1 LLRREDDDGQED
13 ASRSERLTALG
24 GDAHMTVGLADA
36 QRARSAIAG
45 HILRT
50 PLVTSHSL
58 GERIGA
64 EPFLKLE
71 NLQRT
76 GSFKVR
82 GAVHAMSRLSPDA
95 RAGGVVTMSA
105 GNAAQA
111 IAYAGR
117 AQGVKVTVV
126 MPETAPK
133 TKIAATR
140 GYGGEIRF
148 ASDMTQLL
156 PMVQELQAQGL
167 HFLHPFDDDDV
178 IAGHASLG
186 FEILEDL
193 PDVDLI
199 VVPVGG
205 GGLISGVALAV
216 RALRPKTRV
225 VGVEPEGA
233 SAVRK
238 ALDAGHSVRLESVQT
253 VADGL
258 AAPFAGERNLEI
270 IRRDV
275 DDVIVVGDD
284 VILDGLRF
292 LVARARIVA
301 EPAGAAAVGA
311 LLAGAVKARPGERV
325 VAIVSGGNVDPDR
338 LAGFLA

>member
-1 LLRREDDDGQED
+1 
-13 ASRSERLTALG
+13 
-24 GDAHMTVGLADA
+24 MTVGLADA

-45 HILRT
+45 HIFRT
-50 PLVTSHSL
+50 PLVSSHTL

-64 EPFLKLE
+64 QAFLKLE

-82 GAVHAMSRLSPDA
+82 GATYAMSRLSPAA
-95 RAGGVVTMSA
+95 RAAGVVTMSA

-111 IAYAGR
+111 IAQAGR
-117 AQGVKVTVV
+117 AQGIHVTVV
-126 MPETAPK
+126 MPEAAPK
-133 TKIAATR
+133 TKIEATR

-148 ASDMTQLL
+148 VPEMTQLL
-156 PMVQELQAQGL
+156 PMVQALQAQGL

-186 FEILEDL
+186 IEIVEDV
-193 PDVDLI
+193 PDVDLV

-216 RALRPKTRV
+216 KALRPSARI

-233 SAVRK
+233 QAVRA
-238 ALDAGHSVRLESVQT
+238 ALDAGGPVRLGSVHT

-258 AAPFAGERNLEI
+258 AAPFTGERNLEI

-275 DDVIVVGDD
+275 DDVVLISDD
-284 VILDGLRF
+284 TILDGLRF

-311 LLAGAVKARPGERV
+311 LLSGAVRARPGERV

>member
-1 LLRREDDDGQED
+1 V
-13 ASRSERLTALG
+13 
-24 GDAHMTVGLADA
+24 TVGLADA
-36 QRARSAIAG
+36 QRARAAIAG

-58 GERIGA
+58 GERVGA
-64 EPFLKLE
+64 EAFLKLE

-82 GAVHAMSRLSPDA
+82 GAVNAMSRLSPAA
-95 RAGGVVTMSA
+95 RAAGVVTMSA

-117 AQGVKVTVV
+117 VHGVPVTVV
-126 MPETAPK
+126 MPDTAPK

-148 ASDMTQLL
+148 ASDVTQLL
-156 PMVQELQAQGL
+156 PMVQELQANGL

-178 IAGHASLG
+178 IAGHATLG
-186 FEILEDL
+186 LEILEDL
-193 PDVDLI
+193 ADLDLV

-205 GGLISGVALAV
+205 GGLISGIALAV
-216 RALRPKTRV
+216 RALRPRARII
-225 VGVEPEGA
+225 GVEPEGA
-233 SAVRK
+233 QGVRR
-238 ALDAGHSVRLESVQT
+238 ALDAGQVVRLGSTST

-258 AAPFAGERNLEI
+258 AAPFAGERNLAI
-270 IRRDV
+270 IKQDV
-275 DDVIVVGDD
+275 DDVVVISDD
-284 VILDGLRF
+284 AILDGLRF
-292 LVARARIVA
+292 LIGRARIVA

-311 LLAGAVKARPGERV
+311 LLCGAVKARPGEHTL
-325 VAIVSGGNVDPDR
+325 AIVSGGNVDPDR

>member
-1 LLRREDDDGQED
+1 
-13 ASRSERLTALG
+13 
-24 GDAHMTVGLADA
+24 MTVGLADA
-36 QRARSAIAG
+36 RRARAAIAG

-50 PLVTSHSL
+50 PLVSSRSL

-64 EPFLKLE
+64 EAYLKLE

-82 GAVHAMSRLSPDA
+82 GAVNAMSRLSPEA
-95 RAGGVVTMSA
+95 RRSGVVTMSA

-126 MPETAPK
+126 MPESAPR
-133 TKIAATR
+133 TKIDATR

-148 ASDMTQLL
+148 ASEMTKLL

-186 FEILEDL
+186 LEIVEDV
-193 PDVDLI
+193 PEVDLV

-216 RALRPKTRV
+216 KALRPSARI

-233 SAVRK
+233 QGVRK
-238 ALDAGHSVRLESVQT
+238 ALDVGHVVRLDALKT

-270 IRRDV
+270 IKRDV
-275 DDVIVVGDD
+275 DDVVVISDEA
-284 VILDGLRF
+284 IIDGLQF
-292 LVARARIVA
+292 LVARARVVA

-311 LLAGAVKARPGERV
+311 LLGGAVRPRPGERV
-325 VAIVSGGNVDPDR
+325 VAIVSGGNIDPER

>member
-1 LLRREDDDGQED
+1 
-13 ASRSERLTALG
+13 
-24 GDAHMTVGLADA
+24 MTVSLADA
-36 QRARSAIAG
+36 QRARTAIAA
-45 HILRT
+45 HVLRT
-50 PLVTSHSL
+50 PLVSSHSL

-64 EPFLKLE
+64 EAYLKLE

-82 GAVHAMSRLSPDA
+82 GAVYAMSRLSPAA
-95 RAGGVVTMSA
+95 RAAGVVTMSA

-117 AQGVKVTVV
+117 AQGVHVTVV

-133 TKIAATR
+133 TKIAATK

-148 ASDMTQLL
+148 APDMTQLL
-156 PMVQELQAQGL
+156 PMVQELQAKGL

-186 FEILEDL
+186 LEIVEDV
-193 PDVDLI
+193 PEVDLV

-205 GGLISGVALAV
+205 GGLISGVALGV
-216 RALRPKTRV
+216 KGLRPSARI
-225 VGVEPEGA
+225 VGVEPDGA
-233 SAVRK
+233 PAVRM
-238 ALDAGHSVRLESVQT
+238 ALDAGRPVRLVSVKT

-270 IRRDV
+270 IKRDV
-275 DDVIVVGDD
+275 DDVVLVSDD

-292 LVARARIVA
+292 LVARARIVP

-311 LLAGAVKARPGERV
+311 LLSGAVKATPGSRV

-338 LAGFLA
+338 LAGYLV

>member
-1 LLRREDDDGQED
+1 
-13 ASRSERLTALG
+13 
-24 GDAHMTVGLADA
+24 MTVGLADA
-36 QRARSAIAG
+36 QRARTAIAG

-50 PLVTSHSL
+50 PLVSSHSL

-64 EPFLKLE
+64 EAFLKLE

-82 GAVHAMSRLSPDA
+82 GAVNAMSRLSPEA
-95 RAGGVVTMSA
+95 RRAGVVTMSA

-117 AQGVKVTVV
+117 AQGVHVTVV
-126 MPETAPK
+126 MPEGAPR
-133 TKIAATR
+133 TKIEATR

-148 ASDMTQLL
+148 APEMTKLL

-186 FEILEDL
+186 MEIVEDV
-193 PDVDLI
+193 PGVDLV

-205 GGLISGVALAV
+205 GGLISGIALAV
-216 RALRPKTRV
+216 KALRPSARI

-233 SAVRK
+233 QGVRK
-238 ALDAGHSVRLESVQT
+238 ALDAGHVVRLDAVKT

-270 IRRDV
+270 IKRDV
-275 DDVIVVGDD
+275 DDVIVISDEA
-284 VILDGLRF
+284 IIDGLQF

-311 LLAGAVKARPGERV
+311 LLGGAVRAKPGERV
-325 VAIVSGGNVDPDR
+325 VAVVSGGNIDPER
-338 LAGFLA
+338 LAGFLT

>member
-1 LLRREDDDGQED
+1 
-13 ASRSERLTALG
+13 
-24 GDAHMTVGLADA
+24 MTVGLADA
-36 QRARSAIAG
+36 QRARTAIAG

-50 PLVTSHSL
+50 PLVSSHSL

-64 EPFLKLE
+64 EAFLKLE

-82 GAVHAMSRLSPDA
+82 GAVNAMSRLSPEA
-95 RAGGVVTMSA
+95 RRAGVVTMSA

-117 AQGVKVTVV
+117 AEGVHVTVV
-126 MPETAPK
+126 MPEGAPR
-133 TKIAATR
+133 TKIEATR

-148 ASDMTQLL
+148 APEMTKLL

-186 FEILEDL
+186 LEIVEDV

-205 GGLISGVALAV
+205 GGLISGIAVAV
-216 RALRPKTRV
+216 KALRPGVRI

-233 SAVRK
+233 QGVRK
-238 ALDAGHSVRLESVQT
+238 ALDAGHVVRLDAVKT

-270 IRRDV
+270 IKRDV
-275 DDVIVVGDD
+275 DEVVVIADEA
-284 VILDGLRF
+284 IIEGLRF
-292 LVARARIVA
+292 LVARARVVA

-311 LLAGAVKARPGERV
+311 LLGGAVRVKPGERV
-325 VAIVSGGNVDPDR
+325 VAIVSGGNIDPDR

>member
-1 LLRREDDDGQED
+1 
-13 ASRSERLTALG
+13 
-24 GDAHMTVGLADA
+24 MTVGLADA
-36 QRARSAIAG
+36 ERARDVIAS
-45 HILRT
+45 HIYRT
-50 PLVTSHSL
+50 PLVSSHSL

-64 EPFLKLE
+64 QAYLKLE

-82 GAVHAMSRLSPDA
+82 GAVNAMARLPSEA
-95 RAGGVVTMSA
+95 RAAGVVTMSA

-117 AQGVKVTVV
+117 AMGVRVTVV
-126 MPETAPK
+126 MPEGAPK
-133 TKIAATR
+133 TKIDATR

-148 ASDMTQLL
+148 ASAVTHLL

-178 IAGHASLG
+178 IAGHASAGL
-186 FEILEDL
+186 EIVEDQ
-193 PDVDLI
+193 PDAECV

-205 GGLISGVALAV
+205 GGLISGVAVAL
-216 RALRPKTRV
+216 RALRPRV
-225 VGVEPEGA
+225 RIIGVEPEGA
-233 SAVRK
+233 QGVRS
-238 ALDAGHSVRLESVQT
+238 ALDAGRVVRLDAVNT

-270 IRRDV
+270 IERDV
-275 DDVIVVGDD
+275 DDVVVISDGA
-284 VILDGLRF
+284 ILDGLRF
-292 LVARARIVA
+292 LVARARIVP

-311 LLAGAVKARPGERV
+311 LLSGAVRPTAGERV

-338 LAGFLA
+338 LASFLA

>member
-1 LLRREDDDGQED
+1 
-13 ASRSERLTALG
+13 
-24 GDAHMTVGLADA
+24 MTVGLADA
-36 QRARSAIAG
+36 QRARAAIAG
-45 HILRT
+45 AVLRT

-64 EPFLKLE
+64 EAFLKLE

-82 GAVHAMSRLSPDA
+82 GAVNAMSRLSPAA

-117 AQGVKVTVV
+117 AQGVRVTVV
-126 MPETAPK
+126 MPEAAPN
-133 TKIAATR
+133 TKVAATR

-148 ASDMTQLL
+148 APDMTRLL
-156 PMVQELQAQGL
+156 PMVQELQAEGR
-167 HFLHPFDDDDV
+167 HFMHPFDDDDV

-186 FEILEDL
+186 LEILEDL

-205 GGLISGVALAV
+205 GGLISGVALAAKAIRPSV
-216 RALRPKTRV
+216 RI
-225 VGVEPEGA
+225 VGVEPDGA
-233 SAVRK
+233 QGVRR
-238 ALDAGHSVRLESVQT
+238 ALDAGHVVRLDAVNT

-258 AAPFAGERNLEI
+258 AAPFAGERNLEL
-270 IRRDV
+270 IRRYV
-275 DDVIVVGDD
+275 DDVVVIPDEA
-284 VILDGLRF
+284 ILDGLRF
-292 LVARARIVA
+292 LVARARVVA

-311 LLAGAVKARPGERV
+311 LLAGAVKARAGERV
-325 VAIVSGGNVDPDR
+325 VAIVSGGNVDADR

>member
-1 LLRREDDDGQED
+1 
-13 ASRSERLTALG
+13 
-24 GDAHMTVGLADA
+24 MTVGLADA
-36 QRARSAIAG
+36 RLARSAIAG

-50 PLVTSHSL
+50 PLVTSRSL

-64 EPFLKLE
+64 EAYLKLE

-82 GAVHAMSRLSPDA
+82 GAVNAMSRLSPEA
-95 RAGGVVTMSA
+95 KRAGVVTMSA

-117 AQGVKVTVV
+117 AQGVHVTVV
-126 MPETAPK
+126 MPEGAPR
-133 TKIAATR
+133 TKVEATR

-148 ASDMTQLL
+148 APEMTKLL
-156 PMVQELQAQGL
+156 PMVKELQATGL

-186 FEILEDL
+186 LEIVEDV
-193 PDVDLI
+193 PEVDLV

-216 RALRPKTRV
+216 KALRPSARV

-233 SAVRK
+233 QGVRK
-238 ALDAGHSVRLESVQT
+238 ALDAGHVVRLDAVKT

-270 IRRDV
+270 IKRDV
-275 DDVIVVGDD
+275 DDVVVISDEA
-284 VILDGLRF
+284 IIDGLQF
-292 LVARARIVA
+292 LVARARVVA

-311 LLAGAVKARPGERV
+311 LLDGAVRAKPGERV
-325 VAIVSGGNVDPDR
+325 VAIVSGGNIDPER

>member
-1 LLRREDDDGQED
+1 
-13 ASRSERLTALG
+13 
-24 GDAHMTVGLADA
+24 MTVGLADA

-45 HILRT
+45 HVLRT
-50 PLVTSHSL
+50 PLVSSRSL
-58 GERIGA
+58 GLRIGA
-64 EPFLKLE
+64 QAFLKLE

-82 GAVHAMSRLSPDA
+82 GAVYAMSRLSPTQ
-95 RAGGVVTMSA
+95 RAAGVVTMSA

-117 AQGVKVTVV
+117 VHGVHVTVV

-133 TKIAATR
+133 TKIDATR

-148 ASDMTQLL
+148 APTMTDLL

-186 FEILEDL
+186 LEIVEDL
-193 PDVDLI
+193 PEVDLV

-205 GGLISGVALAV
+205 GGLISGVALGV
-216 RALRPKTRV
+216 KALRPGAQI

-233 SAVRK
+233 QGVRK
-238 ALDAGHSVRLESVQT
+238 ALDAGHSVRLDSAHT

-270 IRRDV
+270 IKRDV
-275 DDVIVVGDD
+275 ADVVVISDDA
-284 VILDGLRF
+284 ILEGLRF

-311 LLAGAVKARPGERV
+311 LLCGAVRPKAGERV

>member
-1 LLRREDDDGQED
+1 M
-13 ASRSERLTALG
+13 SVTA
-24 GDAHMTVGLADA
+24 ADV
-36 QRARSAIAG
+36 QRARTAIASS
-45 HILRT
+45 IYRT
-50 PLVTSHSL
+50 PLVTSHTL
-58 GERIGA
+58 GDRIGA
-64 EPFLKLE
+64 EAFLKLE

-82 GAVHAMSRLSPDA
+82 GAVNAMSRLSPAA
-95 RAGGVVTMSA
+95 RAAGVVTMSA

-117 AQGVKVTVV
+117 AQGVRVTVV
-126 MPETAPK
+126 MPEGAPK
-133 TKIAATR
+133 TKIEATR

-148 ASDMTQLL
+148 ASDMTRLL

-178 IAGHASLG
+178 IAGHASVG
-186 FEILEDL
+186 MEIVEDV

-205 GGLISGVALAV
+205 GGLISGVALGAK
-216 RALRPKTRV
+216 ALRPSVRI

-233 SAVRK
+233 QGVRR
-238 ALDAGHSVRLESVQT
+238 ALEAGHSVRLEAVQT

-275 DDVIVVGDD
+275 EDVVAIVDEA
-284 VILDGLRF
+284 ILDGLRF
-292 LVARARIVA
+292 LVARARVVP

-311 LLAGAVKARPGERV
+311 LLSGAVPVKPGERV

>member
-1 LLRREDDDGQED
+1 
-13 ASRSERLTALG
+13 
-24 GDAHMTVGLADA
+24 MTVGLADA
-36 QRARSAIAG
+36 ERARAVIAS
-45 HILRT
+45 HIYRT
-50 PLVTSHSL
+50 PLVSSHSL
-58 GERIGA
+58 GERVGGQA
-64 EPFLKLE
+64 FLKLE

-82 GAVHAMSRLSPDA
+82 GAVHAMSRLSSAA
-95 RAGGVVTMSA
+95 RAAGVVTMSA

-117 AQGVKVTVV
+117 AQGVHVTVV
-126 MPETAPK
+126 MPQSAPK
-133 TKIAATR
+133 TKIEATR

-148 ASDMTQLL
+148 VPDMTQLL
-156 PMVQELQAQGL
+156 PMVQALQAQGL

-186 FEILEDL
+186 IEIVEDV
-193 PDVDLI
+193 PDVDLV

-216 RALRPKTRV
+216 KALRPSARI

-233 SAVRK
+233 QAVRA
-238 ALDAGHSVRLESVQT
+238 ALDAGGPVRLGSVHT

-258 AAPFAGERNLEI
+258 AAPFTGERNLEI

-275 DDVIVVGDD
+275 DDVVLISDD
-284 VILDGLRF
+284 TILDGLRF

-311 LLAGAVKARPGERV
+311 LLSGAVRARPGERV

>member
-1 LLRREDDDGQED
+1 
-13 ASRSERLTALG
+13 
-24 GDAHMTVGLADA
+24 MTVGPAEV

-45 HILRT
+45 HVLRT
-50 PLVTSHSL
+50 PLVSSHSL

-64 EPFLKLE
+64 EAFLKLE

-82 GAVHAMSRLSPDA
+82 GAVYAMSRLSPAA
-95 RAGGVVTMSA
+95 RAAGVVTMSA

-117 AQGVKVTVV
+117 AQGVHVTVV
-126 MPETAPK
+126 MPESAPK
-133 TKIAATR
+133 TKVEATR
-140 GYGGEIRF
+140 HYGGEIRF
-148 ASDMTQLL
+148 ASDVTKLL
-156 PMVQELQAQGL
+156 PMVKELEAQGL
-167 HFLHPFDDDDV
+167 HFLHPFDNDDV

-186 FEILEDL
+186 LEIVEEV
-193 PDVDLI
+193 PEVDLV

-205 GGLISGVALAV
+205 GGLISGVALGV
-216 RALRPKTRV
+216 RALRPHTRI

-233 SAVRK
+233 QAVRK
-238 ALDAGHSVRLESVQT
+238 ALDAGRPVHLDSVKT

-258 AAPFAGERNLEI
+258 AAPFAGDRNLEI
-270 IRRDV
+270 IQREV
-275 DDVIVVGDD
+275 DDVVVISDES
-284 VILDGLRF
+284 IIDGLQF

-311 LLAGAVKARPGERV
+311 LLNGAVRAKPGERV
-325 VAIVSGGNVDPDR
+325 VAIVSGGNIDPER

>member
-1 LLRREDDDGQED
+1 
-13 ASRSERLTALG
+13 
-24 GDAHMTVGLADA
+24 MTVSLADA
-36 QRARSAIAG
+36 ERARTVIAA

-50 PLVTSHSL
+50 PLVSSHSL

-64 EPFLKLE
+64 EAYLKLE

-82 GAVHAMSRLSPDA
+82 GAVYAMSRLSPAA
-95 RAGGVVTMSA
+95 RAAGVVTMSA

-117 AQGVKVTVV
+117 AQGVHVTVV

-133 TKIAATR
+133 TKIAATK

-148 ASDMTQLL
+148 APDMTQLL
-156 PMVQELQAQGL
+156 PMVQELQASGL

-186 FEILEDL
+186 LEIVEDV
-193 PDVDLI
+193 PDVDLV

-205 GGLISGVALAV
+205 GGLISGVALGV
-216 RALRPKTRV
+216 KGLRPGARI
-225 VGVEPEGA
+225 VGVEPDGA
-233 SAVRK
+233 PAVRM
-238 ALDAGHSVRLESVQT
+238 ALDAGRSVPLASVKT

-270 IRRDV
+270 IKRDV
-275 DDVIVVGDD
+275 DDVVLVSDD

-292 LVARARIVA
+292 LVARARIVP

-311 LLAGAVKARPGERV
+311 LLSGAVKARPGSRV
-325 VAIVSGGNVDPDR
+325 VAIVSGGNIDPDR
-338 LAGFLA
+338 LAGYLT

>member
-1 LLRREDDDGQED
+1 
-13 ASRSERLTALG
+13 
-24 GDAHMTVGLADA
+24 MTVGLADA
-36 QRARSAIAG
+36 QRARTAIAG

-50 PLVTSHSL
+50 PLVSSHSL

-64 EPFLKLE
+64 EAYLKLE

-82 GAVHAMSRLSPDA
+82 GAVNAMSRLSAEA
-95 RAGGVVTMSA
+95 RRAGVVTMSA

-117 AQGVKVTVV
+117 AQGVHVTVV
-126 MPETAPK
+126 MPEGAPR
-133 TKIAATR
+133 TKIEATR

-148 ASDMTQLL
+148 APEMTKLL

-186 FEILEDL
+186 MEIVEDV
-193 PDVDLI
+193 PEVDLV

-205 GGLISGVALAV
+205 GGLISGVALAAK
-216 RALRPKTRV
+216 ALRPSARII
-225 VGVEPEGA
+225 GVEPEGA
-233 SAVRK
+233 QGVRK
-238 ALDAGHSVRLESVQT
+238 ALDAGHVVRLDALKT

-258 AAPFAGERNLEI
+258 AAPFAGERNLQI
-270 IRRDV
+270 IKRDV
-275 DDVIVVGDD
+275 DDVVVISDEA
-284 VILDGLRF
+284 IIDGLQF
-292 LVARARIVA
+292 LVARARVVA

-311 LLAGAVKARPGERV
+311 LLDGAVRPKPGERV
-325 VAIVSGGNVDPDR
+325 VAIVSGGNIDLER

>member
-1 LLRREDDDGQED
+1 
-13 ASRSERLTALG
+13 
-24 GDAHMTVGLADA
+24 
-36 QRARSAIAG
+36 
-45 HILRT
+45 
-50 PLVTSHSL
+50 
-58 GERIGA
+58 
-64 EPFLKLE
+64 
-71 NLQRT
+71 
-76 GSFKVR
+76 
-82 GAVHAMSRLSPDA
+82 
-95 RAGGVVTMSA
+95 MSA

-117 AQGVKVTVV
+117 AQGVHVTVV
-126 MPETAPK
+126 MPEGAPR
-133 TKIAATR
+133 TKIEATR

-148 ASDMTQLL
+148 APEMTKLL

-186 FEILEDL
+186 FEIVEDV
-193 PDVDLI
+193 PEVDL
-199 VVPVGG
+199 VVVGVGG

-216 RALRPKTRV
+216 KALRPSARI

-233 SAVRK
+233 QGVRK
-238 ALDAGHSVRLESVQT
+238 ALDAGHVVRLDAVKT

-270 IRRDV
+270 IKRDV
-275 DDVIVVGDD
+275 DEVVVISDEA
-284 VILDGLRF
+284 IIDGLQF
-292 LVARARIVA
+292 LVARARVVA

-311 LLAGAVKARPGERV
+311 LLAGAVRAKPGERV
-325 VAIVSGGNVDPDR
+325 VAVVSGGNIDPER

>member
-1 LLRREDDDGQED
+1 
-13 ASRSERLTALG
+13 
-24 GDAHMTVGLADA
+24 MTVGLADA

-45 HILRT
+45 HVLRT
-50 PLVTSHSL
+50 PLVSSHSL

-64 EPFLKLE
+64 QAFLKLE

-82 GAVHAMSRLSPDA
+82 GAVYAMSRLSPA
-95 RAGGVVTMSA
+95 QRAAGVVTMSA

-117 AQGVKVTVV
+117 AHGVHVTVV

-133 TKIAATR
+133 TKIDATR

-148 ASDMTQLL
+148 APTMTQLL
-156 PMVQELQAQGL
+156 PMVQALQAQGL

-178 IAGHASLG
+178 IAGHASVGL
-186 FEILEDL
+186 EIVEDV
-193 PDVDLI
+193 PDVDLV

-205 GGLISGVALAV
+205 GGLISGVALGLTE
-216 RALRPKTRV
+216 LRPGARI

-233 SAVRK
+233 QGVRK
-238 ALDAGHSVRLESVQT
+238 ALDAGHSVRLDSVHT
-253 VADGL
+253 IADGL

-270 IRRDV
+270 ITRDV
-275 DDVIVVGDD
+275 ADVVVISDEA
-284 VILDGLRF
+284 ILEGLRF

-311 LLAGAVKARPGERV
+311 LLCGAVRPKAGERV

>member
-1 LLRREDDDGQED
+1 
-13 ASRSERLTALG
+13 
-24 GDAHMTVGLADA
+24 MTVGLADA
-36 QRARSAIAG
+36 ERARAVIAS
-45 HILRT
+45 HIYRT
-50 PLVTSHSL
+50 PLVSSHSL

-64 EPFLKLE
+64 QAFLKLE

-82 GAVHAMSRLSPDA
+82 GAVHAMARLASEA
-95 RAGGVVTMSA
+95 RAAGVVTMSA

-117 AQGVKVTVV
+117 AQGVHVTVV
-126 MPETAPK
+126 MPESAPK
-133 TKIAATR
+133 TKIDATR

-148 ASDMTQLL
+148 ASAVTHLL

-178 IAGHASLG
+178 IAGHATAGL
-186 FEILEDL
+186 EIVEDL
-193 PDVDLI
+193 PDADLV

-205 GGLISGVALAV
+205 GGLISGVAVAL
-216 RALRPKTRV
+216 RALRPRARII
-225 VGVEPEGA
+225 GVEPEGA
-233 SAVRK
+233 QGVRS
-238 ALDAGHSVRLESVQT
+238 ALDAGRVVRLDAVNT

-270 IRRDV
+270 IKRDV
-275 DDVIVVGDD
+275 DDVVVISDD
-284 VILDGLRF
+284 AILDGLRF
-292 LVARARIVA
+292 LVARARIVP

-311 LLAGAVKARPGERV
+311 LLSGAVRPKAGERV

-338 LAGFLA
+338 LASFLA

>member
-1 LLRREDDDGQED
+1 
-13 ASRSERLTALG
+13 
-24 GDAHMTVGLADA
+24 MTVGLADA
-36 QRARSAIAG
+36 RRARDAIAE

-50 PLVTSHSL
+50 PLVSSHSL

-64 EPFLKLE
+64 LAFLKLE

-82 GAVHAMSRLSPDA
+82 GAVYAMSRLSAAA
-95 RAGGVVTMSA
+95 RAAGVVTMSA

-117 AQGVKVTVV
+117 AAGVRVTVV

-148 ASDMTQLL
+148 AADMTQLL
-156 PMVQELQAQGL
+156 PLVQELQAAGL

-193 PDVDLI
+193 PDVDL
-199 VVPVGG
+199 VAVPVGG

-216 RALRPKTRV
+216 KALRPGTRI
-225 VGVEPEGA
+225 VGIEPEGA
-233 SAVRK
+233 QAVRT
-238 ALDAGHSVRLESVQT
+238 ALDAGRVVRLGSTAT

-270 IRRDV
+270 IKRDV
-275 DDVIVVGDD
+275 DDVVVIPDEA
-284 VILDGLRF
+284 ILDGLRF
-292 LVARARIVA
+292 LVGRARIVA

-311 LLAGAVKARPGERV
+311 LLSGALPVRPGERV
-325 VAIVSGGNVDPDR
+325 LAIVSGGNVDPDR
-338 LAGFLA
+338 LAGFLS

>member
-1 LLRREDDDGQED
+1 
-13 ASRSERLTALG
+13 
-24 GDAHMTVGLADA
+24 MTVGLADA

-45 HILRT
+45 HVLRT
-50 PLVTSHSL
+50 PLVSSRSL

-64 EPFLKLE
+64 QAFLKLE

-82 GAVHAMSRLSPDA
+82 GAVYAMSRLSPA
-95 RAGGVVTMSA
+95 QRAAGVVTMSA

-117 AQGVKVTVV
+117 AQGVHVTVV

-133 TKIAATR
+133 TKIDATR

-148 ASDMTQLL
+148 APTMTQLL
-156 PMVQELQAQGL
+156 PMVQALQAQGL

-178 IAGHASLG
+178 IAGHASIGL
-186 FEILEDL
+186 EIVEDV
-193 PDVDLI
+193 PDVDLV

-205 GGLISGVALAV
+205 GGLISGVALGLK
-216 RALRPKTRV
+216 ALRPGARI
-225 VGVEPEGA
+225 VGVEPDGA
-233 SAVRK
+233 QGVRK
-238 ALDAGHSVRLESVQT
+238 ALDAGHSVRLDSVHT

-270 IRRDV
+270 ITRDV
-275 DDVIVVGDD
+275 ADVVVISDEA
-284 VILDGLRF
+284 ILEGLRF

-311 LLAGAVKARPGERV
+311 LLCGAVRPKAGERV

>member
-1 LLRREDDDGQED
+1 
-13 ASRSERLTALG
+13 
-24 GDAHMTVGLADA
+24 MTVGLADA
-36 QRARSAIAG
+36 QRARSAIVG
-45 HILRT
+45 HVLRT
-50 PLVTSHSL
+50 PLVSSRSL

-64 EPFLKLE
+64 QAFLKLE

-82 GAVHAMSRLSPDA
+82 GAVYAMSRLSPA
-95 RAGGVVTMSA
+95 QRAAGVVTMSA

-117 AQGVKVTVV
+117 AQGVHVTVV

-133 TKIAATR
+133 TKIDATR

-148 ASDMTQLL
+148 VPTMTQLL
-156 PMVQELQAQGL
+156 PTVQELQAQGL

-178 IAGHASLG
+178 IAGHASIGL
-186 FEILEDL
+186 EIVEDM
-193 PDVDLI
+193 PDVDVV

-205 GGLISGVALAV
+205 GGLISGVALGLK
-216 RALRPKTRV
+216 ALRPGVRI

-233 SAVRK
+233 PGVRT
-238 ALDAGHSVRLESVQT
+238 ALDAGHSVRLDSVHT

-270 IRRDV
+270 IKRDV
-275 DDVIVVGDD
+275 ADVVVISDEA
-284 VILDGLRF
+284 ILEGLRF

-311 LLAGAVKARPGERV
+311 LLCGAVRPTAGQRV
-325 VAIVSGGNVDPDR
+325 VAIVSGGNVDLER

>member
-1 LLRREDDDGQED
+1 
-13 ASRSERLTALG
+13 
-24 GDAHMTVGLADA
+24 MTVGLADA
-36 QRARSAIAG
+36 QRARTAIAG
-45 HILRT
+45 HVLRT
-50 PLVTSHSL
+50 PLVSSHSL

-64 EPFLKLE
+64 QAYLKLE

-82 GAVHAMSRLSPDA
+82 GAVHAMSRLSAEA
-95 RAGGVVTMSA
+95 RRAGVVTMSA

-117 AQGVKVTVV
+117 AQSVHVTVV
-126 MPETAPK
+126 MPASAPK
-133 TKIAATR
+133 TKIEATR
-140 GYGGEIRF
+140 GYGAEIRF
-148 ASDMTQLL
+148 ASEMTQLL
-156 PMVQELQAQGL
+156 PMVEELQAQGL

-186 FEILEDL
+186 LEIVEDV

-199 VVPVGG
+199 VVGVGG
-205 GGLISGVALAV
+205 GGLISGVAVGAKG
-216 RALRPKTRV
+216 LRPGVRI

-233 SAVRK
+233 QGVRK
-238 ALDAGHSVRLESVQT
+238 ALDAGHVVRLPSVNT

-275 DDVIVVGDD
+275 DDIVVISDEA
-284 VILDGLRF
+284 IIDGLQF
-292 LVARARIVA
+292 LIARARIVA

-311 LLAGAVKARPGERV
+311 LLDGAVRAGPGQRV
-325 VAIVSGGNVDPDR
+325 VAIVSGGNIDPER
-338 LAGFLA
+338 LAGLIA

>member
-1 LLRREDDDGQED
+1 
-13 ASRSERLTALG
+13 
-24 GDAHMTVGLADA
+24 MTVGLADA
-36 QRARSAIAG
+36 ERARVVIAS
-45 HILRT
+45 HIYRT
-50 PLVTSHSL
+50 PLVSSHSL

-64 EPFLKLE
+64 QAFLKLE

-82 GAVHAMSRLSPDA
+82 GAVYAMAHLESEA
-95 RAGGVVTMSA
+95 RTAGVVTMSA

-117 AQGVKVTVV
+117 AQGVHVTVV
-126 MPETAPK
+126 MPESAPK

-148 ASDMTQLL
+148 ASAMTQLL

-178 IAGHASLG
+178 IAGHASVGL
-186 FEILEDL
+186 EIVEDL
-193 PDVDLI
+193 PDADLV

-205 GGLISGVALAV
+205 GGLISGVAVALT
-216 RALRPKTRV
+216 ALRPGTRI

-233 SAVRK
+233 QGVRS
-238 ALDAGHSVRLESVQT
+238 ALDAGRVVRLDAVNT

-270 IRRDV
+270 ITRDV
-275 DDVIVVGDD
+275 DDVVVISDD
-284 VILDGLRF
+284 AILDGLRF
-292 LVARARIVA
+292 LVARARIVP
-301 EPAGAAAVGA
+301 EPAGAASVGA
-311 LLAGAVKARPGERV
+311 LLSGAVRPKAGERV

-338 LAGFLA
+338 LASFLG

>member
-1 LLRREDDDGQED
+1 
-13 ASRSERLTALG
+13 
-24 GDAHMTVGLADA
+24 MTVDLAA
-36 QRARSAIAG
+36 AERARLVIAP
-45 HILRT
+45 HVLRT
-50 PLVTSHSL
+50 PLVSSHSL

-64 EPFLKLE
+64 EAYLKLE

-82 GAVHAMSRLSPDA
+82 GAVYAMSRLSAEA
-95 RAGGVVTMSA
+95 RAAGVVTMSA

-117 AQGVKVTVV
+117 AQGVRVTVV
-126 MPETAPK
+126 MPETAPA
-133 TKIAATR
+133 TKIDATR
-140 GYGGEIRF
+140 GYGAEIRF
-148 ASDMTQLL
+148 APDMTRLL

-167 HFLHPFDDDDV
+167 HFMHPFDDDDV

-186 FEILEDL
+186 LEILEDL
-193 PDVDLI
+193 PEVDLV

-205 GGLISGVALAV
+205 GGLISGIALAV
-216 RALRPKTRV
+216 KALRPAARI
-225 VGVEPEGA
+225 VGVEPAGA
-233 SAVRK
+233 NAVRA
-238 ALDAGHSVRLESVQT
+238 ALDAGHVVRLGSVTT

-275 DDVIVVGDD
+275 DDIVVVSDD

-292 LVARARIVA
+292 LVARARIVPEA
-301 EPAGAAAVGA
+301 AGAAAVGA
-311 LLAGAVKARPGERV
+311 LLAGAIAVRPGERV
-325 VAIVSGGNVDPDR
+325 VAVVSGGNVDAGR
-338 LAGFLA
+338 LAGYLA

>member
-1 LLRREDDDGQED
+1 
-13 ASRSERLTALG
+13 
-24 GDAHMTVGLADA
+24 MTVGLADA
-36 QRARSAIAG
+36 KRARTAIAG
-45 HILRT
+45 HVLRT
-50 PLVTSHSL
+50 PLVSSHSL

-64 EPFLKLE
+64 EAYLKLE

-82 GAVHAMSRLSPDA
+82 GAVNAMSRLSPEA
-95 RAGGVVTMSA
+95 RRAGVVTMSA

-117 AQGVKVTVV
+117 AQGVHVTVV
-126 MPETAPK
+126 MPEGAPR
-133 TKIAATR
+133 TKIEATR

-148 ASDMTQLL
+148 APEMTKLL

-186 FEILEDL
+186 MEIVEDV
-193 PDVDLI
+193 PEVDLV

-216 RALRPKTRV
+216 KALRPSARI

-233 SAVRK
+233 QGVRK
-238 ALDAGHSVRLESVQT
+238 ALDAGHVVRLDAVNT

-275 DDVIVVGDD
+275 DDVVVISDEA
-284 VILDGLRF
+284 IIDGLQF
-292 LVARARIVA
+292 LIARARIVA

-311 LLAGAVKARPGERV
+311 LLDGAVRAKPGERV
-325 VAIVSGGNVDPDR
+325 VAVVSGGNIDPER

>member
-1 LLRREDDDGQED
+1 
-13 ASRSERLTALG
+13 
-24 GDAHMTVGLADA
+24 
-36 QRARSAIAG
+36 
-45 HILRT
+45 
-50 PLVTSHSL
+50 
-58 GERIGA
+58 
-64 EPFLKLE
+64 
-71 NLQRT
+71 
-76 GSFKVR
+76 
-82 GAVHAMSRLSPDA
+82 
-95 RAGGVVTMSA
+95 MSA

-117 AQGVKVTVV
+117 AQSVRVTVV
-126 MPETAPK
+126 MPEGAPK
-133 TKIAATR
+133 TKIEATR

-148 ASDMTQLL
+148 ASDMTRLL

-178 IAGHASLG
+178 IAGHGSLG
-186 FEILEDL
+186 LEIVEDL
-193 PDVDLI
+193 PDADLV

-205 GGLISGVALAV
+205 GGLISGVALAMKA
-216 RALRPKTRV
+216 RRPGVRV

-233 SAVRK
+233 QAVRR
-238 ALDAGHSVRLESVQT
+238 ALDAGHSVRLDSVTT

-270 IRRDV
+270 ITRDV
-275 DDVIVVGDD
+275 ADVVVISDEA
-284 VILDGLRF
+284 ILDGLRF

-311 LLAGAVKARPGERV
+311 LLCGAIRARPGERV
-325 VAIVSGGNVDPDR
+325 VAIVSGGNVDPER